1 MGTPNADHY
10 LLVSWMQKNDVILP
24 FKVEQYLFLMFD
36 KTLMFTLMW
45 AGLYRTERDKGT
57 LYELFFAKEDSG
69 NFHHVTLFRPFGPLM
84 KVRSTSVETSGVVI
98 NIIVP
103 LAGRTEA
110 FSQFLHNFRSVVVS
124 HVKMAICNLY
134 LLFCK
139 DCVIFVFVIAGKFA

>member
-1 MGTPNADHY
+1 
-10 LLVSWMQKNDVILP
+10 
-24 FKVEQYLFLMFD
+24 MFD

-57 LYELFFAKEDSG
+57 LYELFFAKDDSD
-69 NFHHVTLFRPFGPLM
+69 NFRHVTLFRPFGPLM
-84 KVRSTSVETSGVVI
+84 KVRSTSVETSGVII